1 MRRSFGVRVLGAGLM
16 ASLLAPAAASADLWQ
31 AKGVPDSVGINTL
44 WVVIAAVLVIFM
56 QLGFMFLEIGFSRGK
71 NAGTV
76 VAKIWTNFS
85 IAAIMYWAVGFAFAF
100 GGSLGHVIG
109 DTGFFL
115 RDYGDPQTAFPI
127 MGFSDAT
134 IEAKWLFQFAFC
146 AVSLAIVWGTT
157 LERIKF
163 GVYIIYAVVFSALIY
178 PIFSGWV
185 FGGGWLQVNVGMQDF
200 AGSTAVHL
208 IGATGGLAVL
218 LLLGARKG
226 KYGQDGKPRAIPGH
240 NMPLFGLSVGILL
253 IGWFGF
259 NPGSTL
265 NALDTRFAEVALVTL
280 LAACAGVLGAVA
292 TTYVIT
298 KNIDIGMAGNG
309 MIGALVAITAPSGYV
324 VPWAGV
330 VIGLVAGVIVPIG
343 VYAIDKKLDDPVGA
357 LTAHGLC
364 GVWGTLSC
372 GLFTLPALATFN
384 TVGKGGL
391 VYTGSFA
398 QLGHQAEGI
407 VVVFAGVF
415 ISSYARVLADQED
428 VRPARH
434 GGRGVPGPGHLRARH
449 VRLPGAVH
457 PGSGARGLRCR
468 SPVRRRAQLCRHLE
482 GGHGVKKI
490 EAFIRH
496 EAFEPIRMELLDL
509 GFPSLTISEVKGS
522 GRQKGIVETY
532 RGAVLTNY
540 LRPKVKLECVVADK
554 DVQTIVDT
562 VLKHGRTGAVGDGK
576 VFVIAVEDAYRVR
589 TGESG
594 EEVLQAHPDP
604 AATAA

>member
-44 WVVIAAVLVIFM
+44 WVVIAAILVIFM

-100 GGSLGHVIG
+100 GGPLGHVIG
-109 DTGFFL
+109 STGFFL

-127 MGFSDAT
+127 MGFSDAS

-163 GVYIIYAVVFSALIY
+163 GVYIIYAVIFSALIY

-280 LAACAGVLGAVA
+280 LAAAAGVLGAVA

-330 VIGLVAGVIVPIG
+330 VIGLIAGIIVPIG

-357 LTAHGLC
+357 LTAHGIC
-364 GVWGTLSC
+364 GVWGTISC
-372 GLFTLPALATFN
+372 GLFTLPALAEFN

-391 VYTGSFA
+391 LYTGSFT
-398 QLGHQAEGI
+398 QLFHQAEGI

-415 ISSYARVLADQED
+415 ITSYATFWLIKKTY
-428 VRPARH
+428 
-434 GGRGVPGPGHLRARH
+434 
-449 VRLPGAVH
+449 
-457 PGSGARGLRCR
+457 GLR
-468 SPVRRRAQLCRHLE
+468 VTEEEEFQ
-482 GGHGVKKI
+482 G
-490 EAFIRH
+490 
-496 EAFEPIRMELLDL
+496 LD
-509 GFPSLTISEVKGS
+509 ISEHGMYGYPEQFIPAPELVG
-522 GRQKGIVETY
+522 Y
-532 RGAVLTNY
+532 GAAPQY
-540 LRPKVKLECVVADK
+540 
-554 DVQTIVDT
+554 
-562 VLKHGRTGAVGDGK
+562 GGAPG
-576 VFVIAVEDAYRVR
+576 
-589 TGESG
+589 
-594 EEVLQAHPDP
+594 
-604 AATAA
+604 TAAISKEVTA